1 MMTNI
6 DYEGFND
13 WSDEELNEAL
23 ETIGKILESREEERI
38 SNALKNLEKAIR
50 ELQNLTEDIHYFNI
64 GGEVCSLTDIF
75 EIIKLHFREKT
86 GMDIR

>member
-23 ETIGKILESREEERI
+23 ETIGMILESREKERI
-38 SNALKNLEKAIR
+38 LNALKNLDKAFG
-50 ELQNLTEDIHYFNI
+50 ELQYLTEDIPYFNI
-64 GGEVCSLTDIF
+64 GSEVCSLADIF
-75 EIIKLHFREKT
+75 EV
-86 GMDIR
+86 IRLYYKERMA

>member
-23 ETIGKILESREEERI
+23 ETIGMILESREKERI
-38 SNALKNLEKAIR
+38 LNALKNLDKAIG
-50 ELQNLTEDIHYFNI
+50 ELQNLTEDIPYFNI
-64 GGEVCSLTDIF
+64 GSEVCSLADIF
-75 EIIKLHFREKT
+75 EVIRLYYRER
-86 GMDIR
+86 MA

>member
-23 ETIGKILESREEERI
+23 ETIGMILESREKEKI
-38 SNALKNLEKAIR
+38 TNALKNLEKAIR
-50 ELQNLTEDIHYFNI
+50 ELQNLTEDIHCFKI

-75 EIIKLHFREKT
+75 EIIKLYFRER
-86 GMDIR
+86 IV